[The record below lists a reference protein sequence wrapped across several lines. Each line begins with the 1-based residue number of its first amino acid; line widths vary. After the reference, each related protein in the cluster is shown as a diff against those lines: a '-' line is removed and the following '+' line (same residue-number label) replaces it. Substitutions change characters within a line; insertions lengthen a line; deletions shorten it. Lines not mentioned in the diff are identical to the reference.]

1 MVSPLF
7 GDVAAEKIAYRMT
20 GSGEAVTYGQLEA
33 RSNQAA
39 QLFRT
44 LGLRPG
50 DHIAFYLENNARF
63 LEIVWGAQRSGLI
76 YSPISSRLTAGE
88 AAYIVNDSGAKA
100 FIASAQ
106 LPATDELPALLSH
119 APTLLRL
126 GGSDARYGSWED
138 RAAAQPPTRIADEV
152 AGSSMIYSS
161 GTTGRPKGVRTTLR
175 DEPINALNPVL
186 LHLQKLVGFG
196 RDTVYLSPAPLY
208 HAAPLRWNMLV
219 QALGGTCLIM
229 ERFDERE
236 YLRHIDAERVTHSQ
250 VVPTMFVR
258 LLKLPEAERRQYD
271 VSSLQCVIHAAAPCP
286 VQVKQQMIEWW
297 GPILFEFY
305 SATEGAGTTT
315 ITSAEWLTHP
325 GSVGRPADNPIHI
338 LDDRGRECAS
348 GEVGVIYFE
357 GRREFS
363 YHNDDAKL
371 AECLNDKGWIT
382 TGDIGYLDAE
392 GYLYLTD
399 RKAFMI
405 ISGGVNI
412 YPQEIED
419 ALINHPKVM
428 DAAVFGIPNEEFGE
442 EVKAVVQPVDFARAD
457 AALAEELSAY
467 CRSHLSALKC
477 PKSIDFTVQLPRHP
491 NGKLY
496 KRLLRE
502 PYWRDKGVSRII

>member
-315 ITSAEWLTHP
+315 ITCGLSIIFHRLHKTENRNL
-325 GSVGRPADNPIHI
+325 
-338 LDDRGRECAS
+338 E
-348 GEVGVIYFE
+348 
-357 GRREFS
+357 
-363 YHNDDAKL
+363 KL
-371 AECLNDKGWIT
+371 
-382 TGDIGYLDAE
+382 
-392 GYLYLTD
+392 
-399 RKAFMI
+399 F
-405 ISGGVNI
+405 
-412 YPQEIED
+412 
-419 ALINHPKVM
+419 H
-428 DAAVFGIPNEEFGE
+428 
-442 EVKAVVQPVDFARAD
+442 
-457 AALAEELSAY
+457 
-467 CRSHLSALKC
+467 
-477 PKSIDFTVQLPRHP
+477 
-491 NGKLY
+491 
-496 KRLLRE
+496 
-502 PYWRDKGVSRII
+502 